1 MEEADVEDAA
11 AGFLHLPGADQ
22 RVLLTAA
29 AAHLELA
36 ACVCGV
42 GLQLLNEQAVI
53 KGGTAG
59 VEATEKIN
67 ALGEIS
73 LIALR
78 RRLRFPV
85 VFFWARQ
92 TVLHPALLRPF
103 AALVVSVAALGD
115 PPQAYASAALPRGL
129 VGSGPAWL
137 AQAPKAKPTLQG
149 KQGNYSASV
158 FVAAPPQRA
167 WAVLVNYEAMA
178 GVMPDIKEAKVLRRT
193 GPVVEVQQ
201 TYQAPYTFGRRI
213 TAVLSMRESAPRQ
226 LSYELVRGDQI
237 RELRGTWTITPVS
250 GGVIVRHQIKLDPEI
265 PGFVRPLY
273 YELSEAN
280 LRQSM
285 AILKRLMEQD

>member
-1 MEEADVEDAA
+1 
-11 AGFLHLPGADQ
+11 
-22 RVLLTAA
+22 
-29 AAHLELA
+29 
-36 ACVCGV
+36 
-42 GLQLLNEQAVI
+42 
-53 KGGTAG
+53 
-59 VEATEKIN
+59 
-67 ALGEIS
+67 
-73 LIALR
+73 
-78 RRLRFPV
+78 
-85 VFFWARQ
+85 
-92 TVLHPALLRPF
+92 VLHPALLRPF
-103 AALVVSVAALGD
+103 AALALSVAALDD

-213 TAVLSMRESAPRQ
+213 KAVLTMRESAPRQ
-226 LSYELVRGDQI
+226 LSYELVRGDEI

-273 YELSEAN
+273 YELTEAN

-285 AILKRLMEQD
+285 AILKRLMEQG